1 MARDPGHGCSGN
13 LSSRRAEPAEPA
25 DHTGERRP
33 LLWEERDLAAR
44 GDSASLSTSQ
54 QQGTQQAKYNATA
67 SSSSS
72 SQSRPSASSSPTMAA
87 DNLTKQTT
95 AKDADDTIIKPV
107 IGQTITT
114 AHAIQA
120 EHELTFTQACHL
132 YPKAILWSAFVS
144 VGVIMLAFDPQLLGN
159 LYATPQFQRDFGYPY
174 DGGYI
179 ISAAWQTGLSM
190 GNPVGQVVG
199 ALFAAYPMDLFGR
212 KWTFAACVALTG
224 ALVFV
229 QFFARTLP
237 VLLGGELLGGLVL
250 GCYVVIAPAYASE
263 VCPVALRGHL
273 TSYVNLCFVM
283 GQLTANGVTAGTQT
297 MGDHWAYSLPF
308 ALQWFWVAMILPGLF
323 FVPESPW
330 WLVRQG
336 RRAEAEHSLRRLA
349 SDKVD
354 VAATLAMIEETD
366 RLEMELEAGSTYW
379 DCFRGVNL
387 RRTEIS
393 CGAYCTQVLSGIYL
407 INYGTYFFQLAGL
420 PTSMAF
426 GMGIIFL
433 AVGFVGTILSWFLIV
448 RIGRRPIYLCGL
460 GALVFLMLLIGILDC
475 VPGRPSG
482 VAWAES
488 SLLVVWNF
496 AFDISIGPIAFI
508 IVSEA
513 SATRVRSKSIA
524 VATASQAIFGIIM
537 TVGIPYMINPDE
549 ANMQGKLGFFFGGL
563 AALCF
568 FWAYY
573 RIPETMGRTFEELDL
588 LFDRKVSARE
598 FKNYQIDVVES

>member
-1 MARDPGHGCSGN
+1 
-13 LSSRRAEPAEPA
+13 
-25 DHTGERRP
+25 
-33 LLWEERDLAAR
+33 
-44 GDSASLSTSQ
+44 
-54 QQGTQQAKYNATA
+54 
-67 SSSSS
+67 
-72 SQSRPSASSSPTMAA
+72 MAA
-87 DNLTKQTT
+87 DDLTKHPT
-95 AKDADDTIIKPV
+95 AEDADDTITKPV

-120 EHELTFTQACHL
+120 EHELTFTQACRL
-132 YPKAILWSAFVS
+132 YPRAIFWSAFVS
-144 VGVIMLAFDPQLLGN
+144 LGVIMLAFDPQLLGN

-212 KWTFAACVALTG
+212 KRTFAACVALTG
-224 ALVFV
+224 ALVFI
-229 QFFARTLP
+229 QFFARSLA
-237 VLLGGELLGGLVL
+237 VLLVGELLGGLVL

-283 GQLTANGVTAGTQT
+283 GQLIANGVTAGTQT

-308 ALQWFWVAMILPGLF
+308 ALQWVWVAVILPGLP

-336 RRAEAEHSLRRLA
+336 RRGEAERSLRRLA
-349 SDKVD
+349 SEKVD
-354 VAATLAMIEETD
+354 VVATLAMIEETD

-393 CGAYCTQVLSGIYL
+393 CGVYCTQVLSGIYL

-426 GMGIIFL
+426 GMGIVFL
-433 AVGFVGTILSWFLIV
+433 GMSHDFSSTFPGLFEPSTQTCSPTRFLNQWYGTDTSSIAVGFVGTILSWFLIV
-448 RIGRRPIYLCGL
+448 RIGRRAIYLCGL
-460 GALVFLMLLIGILDC
+460 GALVFLMLLIGVLDC

-488 SLLVVWNF
+488 SLMIVWNF
-496 AFDISIGPIAFI
+496 AFDLSVGPICFI
-508 IVSEA
+508 IISEA

-524 VATASQAIFGIIM
+524 VATASQAIVGIVM

-568 FWAYY
+568 FWAYF

-588 LFDRKVSARE
+588 LFDRRVPARE
-598 FKNYQIDVVES
+598 FKNYQIDLVET